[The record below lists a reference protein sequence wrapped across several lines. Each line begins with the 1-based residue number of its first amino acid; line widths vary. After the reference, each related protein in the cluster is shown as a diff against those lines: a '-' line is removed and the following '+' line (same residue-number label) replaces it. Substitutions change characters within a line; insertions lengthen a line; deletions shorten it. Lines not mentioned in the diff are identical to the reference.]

1 MYHKFTAARKEY
13 IVFMNNDTLLYW
25 HKLEN
30 FYPYILEE
38 QHNEKIKSFK
48 IARECDYPDLEN
60 PTIQEN
66 NCVRY
71 YEVYLGIFRVKSAL
85 DVIAKQM
92 NAEKEFRDDSN
103 ETSFRI
109 SSFPWAINRVKQKQI
124 ELNQWDDDFHEYEK
138 RLFMQLFAWMNVI
151 VH

>member
-1 MYHKFTAARKEY
+1 MRTKSAARKEY

-60 PTIQEN
+60 PTIQDVFEECN
-66 NCVRY
+66 DRKLKKCIW
-71 YEVYLGIFRVKSAL
+71 EFLG
-85 DVIAKQM
+85 
-92 NAEKEFRDDSN
+92 
-103 ETSFRI
+103 
-109 SSFPWAINRVKQKQI
+109 
-124 ELNQWDDDFHEYEK
+124 
-138 RLFMQLFAWMNVI
+138 
-151 VH
+151 

>member
-1 MYHKFTAARKEY
+1 
-13 IVFMNNDTLLYW
+13 MNNDTLLYW

-92 NAEKEFRDDSN
+92 NAEKEFRDDSM
-103 ETSFRI
+103 
-109 SSFPWAINRVKQKQI
+109 KQVVFVS
-124 ELNQWDDDFHEYEK
+124 LD
-138 RLFMQLFAWMNVI
+138 
-151 VH
+151 

>member
-1 MYHKFTAARKEY
+1 MRTKSAARKEY

-103 ETSFRI
+103 ETSCFCKFRLK
-109 SSFPWAINRVKQKQI
+109 VV
-124 ELNQWDDDFHEYEK
+124 LEYK
-138 RLFMQLFAWMNVI
+138 
-151 VH
+151 